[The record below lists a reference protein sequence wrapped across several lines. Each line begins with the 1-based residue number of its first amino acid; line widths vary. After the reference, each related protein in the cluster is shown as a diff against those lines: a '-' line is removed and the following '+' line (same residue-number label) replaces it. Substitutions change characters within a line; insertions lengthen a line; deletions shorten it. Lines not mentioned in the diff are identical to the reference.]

1 MATLAKLALVL
12 SVAFGAGAASS
23 AFAGDAA
30 LGGIISKP
38 CTVCHGEGGGEP
50 IDGNPV
56 LAGQHYEYL
65 LQVMREYKSGA
76 RADAVMGAQLQTFS
90 DADLRNLAAYYAAQ
104 QSNLR

>member
-12 SVAFGAGAASS
+12 SVALGAGC